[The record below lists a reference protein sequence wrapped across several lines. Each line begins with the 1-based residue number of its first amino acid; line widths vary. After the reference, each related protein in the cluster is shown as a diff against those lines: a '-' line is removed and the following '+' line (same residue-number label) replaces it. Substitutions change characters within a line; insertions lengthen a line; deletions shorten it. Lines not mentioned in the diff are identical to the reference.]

1 MTAANS
7 IGRHVFLRACAMDS
21 AEAWNNDAT
30 LLQRVDEA
38 DWCTIE
44 ALAERHG
51 LTGLVAR
58 GLSYAVPRPRLQ
70 IPVLE
75 RMNRVRRAQLI
86 QHLERRA
93 AARRVGESLTA
104 RGIRFVMFKG
114 IVLAEEVY
122 GDLSLR
128 AFGDLDIMVRPGD
141 AREAALA
148 VEALGYRLPERVEI
162 RDMMRGGCHAAIM
175 SHADGTMVD
184 LHWVL
189 ADEMSGPGDQEVIW
203 VESRV
208 APPESDLPGLRFS
221 AEMTLVLLAAH
232 YRHHAYESF
241 KPLVDFMLAERL
253 GKHDATRLA
262 SLTESLKVERLLG
275 LCGELSRNLFS
286 APQRP
291 HAAVRVT
298 CAGVWLAKK
307 MLSEESLPYAGP
319 QSRLMVWLRCFLVNV
334 GVGGA
339 WQTARLMLLPRK
351 GELVTLFKR
360 AFTVSMYPRY
370 YAWRFFQIVSG
381 CRQHLTSMLQRSRGA
396 Q

>member
-7 IGRHVFLRACAMDS
+7 IGRYVFLRACAIDS
-21 AEAWNNDAT
+21 ADAWNKDAT
-30 LLQRVDEA
+30 LLERLDDA
-38 DWCTIE
+38 DWRAVE

-58 GLSYAVPRPRLQ
+58 GLSHAVRPGLQ

-75 RMNRVRRAQLI
+75 RMHRVRRAQLI

-104 RGIRFVMFKG
+104 RGIRFVLFKG
-114 IVLAEEVY
+114 IVLAEDVY

-128 AFGDLDIMVRPGD
+128 AFGDLDVIVRPGD
-141 AREAALA
+141 VREAALA
-148 VEALGYRLPERVEI
+148 VEALGYRLPPRVEI
-162 RDMMRGGCHAAIM
+162 QDMMRGGCHAAIL
-175 SHADGTMVD
+175 SHADGTKVD

-189 ADEMSGPGDQEVIW
+189 ADDLSAPGDQEVIW
-203 VESRV
+203 AESRA
-208 APPESDLPGLRFS
+208 APPQSDLPGQRFS

-253 GKHDATRLA
+253 GKHDAARLA
-262 SLTESLKVERLLG
+262 SLAEGLKIERLLG
-275 LCGELSRNLFS
+275 LCTELSRNLFS

-291 HAAVRVT
+291 HAHVRVSS
-298 CAGVWLAKK
+298 AGVWLARK

-319 QSRLMVWLRCFLVNV
+319 QSRLMVWLRCFFVNV

-351 GELVTLFKR
+351 AELAILFKR
-360 AFTVSMYPRY
+360 AFSVSMYPRY
-370 YAWRFFQIVSG
+370 YAWRLFQIVSG
-381 CRQHLTSMLQRSRGA
+381 CRRHLTSMLQRRVH
-396 Q
+396 